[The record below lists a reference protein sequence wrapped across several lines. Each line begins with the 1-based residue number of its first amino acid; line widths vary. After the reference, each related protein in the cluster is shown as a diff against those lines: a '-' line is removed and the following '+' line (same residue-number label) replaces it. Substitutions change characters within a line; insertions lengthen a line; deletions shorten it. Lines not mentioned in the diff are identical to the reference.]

1 MMWAFF
7 IVLLTLITIVALP
20 IVSMSALMLAWATAH
35 RYMSPV
41 FMFTVIM
48 VFVYLWSM
56 LISKQRNQCWL
67 KKKTQLV
74 LILPV
79 ILGICILGGTFA
91 YDAWQSRFEV
101 MRSEVDLFEYEPFH
115 SDKLAVPDKKS
126 SYSMQE
132 PLLRLDG
139 ATALYPVYASF
150 VQAVYPREGYED
162 DSTDSV
168 RCTTTPEAYEN
179 LLKGDTDLI
188 FVAAPSDKQ
197 RELFEKE
204 GKELI
209 MVPLGMEAFVFF
221 VNSENPV
228 KSLTSQQIQ
237 DIYSGNIINRKDVGG
252 NDERIR
258 AFQRPEGSGSQS
270 ALLRF
275 MEGKKL
281 MSPPQKDVVSG
292 MGDIVTETA
301 EYENREN
308 AIGYSFR
315 YYTQGMVK
323 NKGIRLLKVDGIE
336 PSVENIR
343 KDTYPISSPFYAVY
357 VKGNTNKNLKP
368 FLSWIQSKEGK
379 ELIEKTGYVAGS

>member
-1 MMWAFF
+1 
-7 IVLLTLITIVALP
+7 
-20 IVSMSALMLAWATAH
+20 
-35 RYMSPV
+35 
-41 FMFTVIM
+41 
-48 VFVYLWSM
+48 
-56 LISKQRNQCWL
+56 
-67 KKKTQLV
+67 
-74 LILPV
+74 
-79 ILGICILGGTFA
+79 
-91 YDAWQSRFEV
+91 
-101 MRSEVDLFEYEPFH
+101 
-115 SDKLAVPDKKS
+115 
-126 SYSMQE
+126 
-132 PLLRLDG
+132 
-139 ATALYPVYASF
+139 
-150 VQAVYPREGYED
+150 
-162 DSTDSV
+162 
-168 RCTTTPEAYEN
+168 
-179 LLKGDTDLI
+179 
-188 FVAAPSDKQ
+188 
-197 RELFEKE
+197 
-204 GKELI
+204 

-228 KSLTSQQIQ
+228 ESLTSQQIQ
-237 DIYSGNIINRKDVGG
+237 DIYSGNIINWKDVGG

-281 MSPPQKDVVSG
+281 MSPPQKDVASG

>member
-1 MMWAFF
+1 
-7 IVLLTLITIVALP
+7 
-20 IVSMSALMLAWATAH
+20 
-35 RYMSPV
+35 
-41 FMFTVIM
+41 
-48 VFVYLWSM
+48 
-56 LISKQRNQCWL
+56 
-67 KKKTQLV
+67 
-74 LILPV
+74 
-79 ILGICILGGTFA
+79 
-91 YDAWQSRFEV
+91 

-197 RELFEKE
+197 RELFEKD

-228 KSLTSQQIQ
+228 ESLTTQQIQ
-237 DIYSGNIINRKDVGG
+237 DIYSGNITNWRYRNG
-252 NDERIR
+252 NCRIR
-258 AFQRPEGSGSQS
+258 KQGKCNRLFLP
-270 ALLRF
+270 LLYA
-275 MEGKKL
+275 
-281 MSPPQKDVVSG
+281 
-292 MGDIVTETA
+292 GDGEK
-301 EYENREN
+301 
-308 AIGYSFR
+308 
-315 YYTQGMVK
+315 Q
-323 NKGIRLLKVDGIE
+323 
-336 PSVENIR
+336 
-343 KDTYPISSPFYAVY
+343 
-357 VKGNTNKNLKP
+357 GNT
-368 FLSWIQSKEGK
+368 SSEGGWYRT
-379 ELIEKTGYVAGS
+379 ER

>member
-1 MMWAFF
+1 M
-7 IVLLTLITIVALP
+7 T
-20 IVSMSALMLAWATAH
+20 
-35 RYMSPV
+35 
-41 FMFTVIM
+41 
-48 VFVYLWSM
+48 YLS
-56 LISKQRNQCWL
+56 Q
-67 KKKTQLV
+67 
-74 LILPV
+74 P
-79 ILGICILGGTFA
+79 
-91 YDAWQSRFEV
+91 
-101 MRSEVDLFEYEPFH
+101 
-115 SDKLAVPDKKS
+115 
-126 SYSMQE
+126 

-179 LLKGDTDLI
+179 LQKGDTDLI

-221 VNSENPV
+221 ANSENPV
-228 KSLTSQQIQ
+228 ESLTSQQIQ
-237 DIYSGNIINRKDVGG
+237 DIYRGNITNWRDVGG
-252 NDERIR
+252 NNERIR
-258 AFQRPEGSGSQS
+258 AFQRPEGTGSQS

-281 MSPPQKDVVSG
+281 MSPPQKDVASG

-357 VKGNTNKNLKP
+357 VKGNANKNLKP

>member
-35 RYMSPV
+35 RYMSPI

-139 ATALYPVYASF
+139 ATALYPVVCF
-150 VQAVYPREGYED
+150 
-162 DSTDSV
+162 
-168 RCTTTPEAYEN
+168 
-179 LLKGDTDLI
+179 
-188 FVAAPSDKQ
+188 
-197 RELFEKE
+197 
-204 GKELI
+204 
-209 MVPLGMEAFVFF
+209 
-221 VNSENPV
+221 
-228 KSLTSQQIQ
+228 
-237 DIYSGNIINRKDVGG
+237 
-252 NDERIR
+252 
-258 AFQRPEGSGSQS
+258 
-270 ALLRF
+270 LR
-275 MEGKKL
+275 
-281 MSPPQKDVVSG
+281 
-292 MGDIVTETA
+292 
-301 EYENREN
+301 
-308 AIGYSFR
+308 
-315 YYTQGMVK
+315 
-323 NKGIRLLKVDGIE
+323 
-336 PSVENIR
+336 
-343 KDTYPISSPFYAVY
+343 
-357 VKGNTNKNLKP
+357 
-368 FLSWIQSKEGK
+368 
-379 ELIEKTGYVAGS
+379 AGSVS

>member
-7 IVLLTLITIVALP
+7 IVLLTLITIIALP
-20 IVSMSALMLAWATAH
+20 LVSMTAFMLVWATAH

-41 FMFTVIM
+41 FILTVIM
-48 VFVYLWSM
+48 VFIYLWSM
-56 LISKQRNQCWL
+56 LITKHRYQRWL
-67 KKKTQLV
+67 KKKMQLL
-74 LILPV
+74 LILP
-79 ILGICILGGTFA
+79 IALGGCILGGTFA

-115 SDKLAVPDKKS
+115 SDKLAILDKKS

-150 VQAVYPREGYED
+150 VQAVYPEEGYAD
-162 DSTDSV
+162 YSADTV
-168 RCTTTPEAYEN
+168 RCTTTPFAYESLMN
-179 LLKGDTDLI
+179 GDTDLI
-188 FVAAPSDKQ
+188 FAAAPSDKQ
-197 RELFEKE
+197 KEMFEKE
-204 GKELI
+204 EKELV

-228 KSLTSQQIQ
+228 ESLTTKQIQ
-237 DIYSGNIINRKDVGG
+237 DIYSGNITNWKDVGG
-252 NDERIR
+252 NNERIR

-281 MSPPQKDVVSG
+281 MSPPQKDVASG

-343 KDTYPISSPFYAVY
+343 MDTYPISSPFYAIY
-357 VKGNTNKNLKP
+357 VKGNTNKNLQP
-368 FLSWIQSKEGK
+368 FLNWIQSKEGK